1 MAGRIAMGR
10 KEILRGKILEM
21 VKQGKMTLK
30 AAAATMQVSYRQA
43 KRLNAAYRKEG
54 DAGLVHGNC
63 GKRSNNRI
71 GEEVRENVLQAY
83 KERYNGFG
91 PTFAAEKL
99 AEEEGTAVSVGTLRN
114 VLIEAGEWKGRR
126 RAKEYR
132 SRRERRARFDGSR
145 HKWFEDRSPSCCLMT
160 MTGGA
165 ANTRTAGFSSRRR

>member
-1 MAGRIAMGR
+1 MAGRISVGQ
-10 KEILRGKILEM
+10 KELLRSKVLEIAR
-21 VKQGKMTLK
+21 QRKMTLK
-30 AAAATMQVSYRQA
+30 AAAVMTRANCRQA

-54 DAGLVHGNC
+54 DAGLVHGNR
-63 GKRSNNRI
+63 GRRSSNRI
-71 GEEVRENVLQAY
+71 AEEVREKALLPY

-91 PTFAAEKL
+91 SVFASEKL
-99 AEEEGTAVSVGTLRN
+99 AEEERTAISASALRN
-114 VLIEAGEWKGRR
+114 ALMEAGEWKGRR